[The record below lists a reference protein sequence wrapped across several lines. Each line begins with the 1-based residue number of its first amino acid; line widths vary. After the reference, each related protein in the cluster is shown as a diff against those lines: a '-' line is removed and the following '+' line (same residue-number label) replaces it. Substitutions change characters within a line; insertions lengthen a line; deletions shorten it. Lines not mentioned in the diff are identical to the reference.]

1 VNLAHKGEILMTLFN
16 LMHKLES
23 SDNIFAKVFS
33 SNIILYKY
41 NDRETNDFQ
50 EGMVSIGQVDYDIID
65 DAVTNPHI
73 DLDNDTLTADDK
85 AVLKEVFNL

>member
-1 VNLAHKGEILMTLFN
+1 MTLFN
-16 LMHKLES
+16 LMHELAS

-41 NDRETNDFQ
+41 NDRETNDYLQ
-50 EGMVSIGQVDYDIID
+50 GMVSIGQVDYDYVD

-73 DLDNDTLTADDK
+73 DFNNDTLTADDK
-85 AVLKEVFNL
+85 AMLKEVFNL